1 MPFITQTAIG
11 IREYLSVFGGDYD
24 TPDGTAVRDYIH
36 VVDIAKAHVFAIE
49 RMIENKGKANLEVF
63 NLGTGHGFSV
73 LDVIRSFEKVTGLKL
88 NYRIVARREGDVEKV
103 WADTHYANAE
113 LGWKAVKSLDDMT
126 ISAWNWEKRLAG
138 K

>member
-1 MPFITQTAIG
+1 
-11 IREYLSVFGGDYD
+11 
-24 TPDGTAVRDYIH
+24 
-36 VVDIAKAHVFAIE
+36 
-49 RMIENKGKANLEVF
+49 MIENKGKANLEVF

-88 NYRIVARREGDVEKV
+88 NYKIVARRQGDVEKV
-103 WADTHYANAE
+103 WADTHYANTE

-126 ISAWNWEKRLAG
+126 LSAWNWEKRLAG